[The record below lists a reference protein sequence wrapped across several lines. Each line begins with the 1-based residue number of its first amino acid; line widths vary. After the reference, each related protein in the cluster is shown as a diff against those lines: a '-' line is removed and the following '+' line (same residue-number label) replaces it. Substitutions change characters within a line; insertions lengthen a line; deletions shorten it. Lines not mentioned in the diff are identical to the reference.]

1 MIIPALNANEKSLP
15 FDSASWRFPPG
26 INSSI
31 NKLSE
36 INTSDGVGIPI
47 ERNFSLISVPSF
59 DVILLPSSGGA
70 EGCARRIERILY
82 EIAIR

>member
-1 MIIPALNANEKSLP
+1 
-15 FDSASWRFPPG
+15 
-26 INSSI
+26 
-31 NKLSE
+31 
-36 INTSDGVGIPI
+36 VGIPI

-70 EGCARRIERILY
+70 EGCARIIERILY